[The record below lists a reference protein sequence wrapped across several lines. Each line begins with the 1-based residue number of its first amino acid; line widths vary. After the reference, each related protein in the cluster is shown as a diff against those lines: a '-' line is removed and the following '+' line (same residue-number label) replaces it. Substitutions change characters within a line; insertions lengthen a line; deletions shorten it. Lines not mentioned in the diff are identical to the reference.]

1 MRDLIAC
8 RLVFFLLAF
17 YVGNWTIRIP
27 DIKDQVNTD
36 YAGIGLNGM
45 AFALGAVL
53 MMIISGSVIR
63 RLSTRRAIFYSAWV
77 IAFGFFGVPFA
88 NNLPFLMLLSFV
100 TGIAVGLTEVS
111 MNAQASNLEVIHG
124 KSMMSGFH
132 AFFSLG
138 LLLGSLFASGIV
150 ELNLNLL
157 VHFCGLII
165 ILLPLSLIFAR
176 FLIKD
181 PTDSGKSS
189 KNSIF
194 SRWPGVIIILV
205 FLAVSGAVLEGAVDS
220 WSALY
225 MQDVVAVDGFK
236 IGLGVAVFNTFMV
249 LGRLFGD
256 RLGDV
261 FGVKKFLVI
270 QLLFGIAASFVL
282 FRYAGLWS
290 SIVGF
295 GLAGL
300 GVSNLVPIAYSQAG
314 KNPNIETPTAIAIV
328 SIFSY
333 GAFMFGPPL
342 EGLIA
347 DWFGLPAIFLA
358 MFLLFVV
365 ALMVIA
371 AWGGRRLDR
380 VVSEG

>member
-8 RLVFFLLAF
+8 RMVFFLLAF

-27 DIKDQVNTD
+27 DIKNQVNTD

-63 RLSTRRAIFYSAWV
+63 RLSTKRAIFYSDWI
-77 IAFGFFGVPFA
+77 IAFGFLGVPFT

-124 KSMMSGFH
+124 RSMMSGFH

-157 VHFCGLII
+157 THFFGLVI
-165 ILLPLSLIFAR
+165 ILLPLSLVFAR
-176 FLIKD
+176 FLIND
-181 PTDSGKSS
+181 PQGSGQSS

-194 SRWPGVIIILV
+194 FRWPGAILILV

-225 MQDVVAVDGFK
+225 MQDIVAVSGFK
-236 IGLGVAVFNTFMV
+236 IGLGVAVFNSFMV
-249 LGRLFGD
+249 LGRLYGD
-256 RLGDV
+256 RIGDV

-314 KNPNIETPTAIAIV
+314 KNPNIETPIAIAII

-358 MFLLFVV
+358 MFLLFVF
-365 ALMVIA
+365 ALMVIGV
-371 AWGGRRLDR
+371 WGGRDLERG
-380 VVSEG
+380 VSKG

>member
-194 SRWPGVIIILV
+194 FLWPGVIIILV

>member
-8 RLVFFLLAF
+8 RMVFFLLAF

-27 DIKDQVNTD
+27 DIKNQVNTD

-63 RLSTRRAIFYSAWV
+63 RLSTKRAIFYSAWI
-77 IAFGFFGVPFA
+77 IAFGFLGVPFA

-124 KSMMSGFH
+124 RSMMSGFH

-157 VHFCGLII
+157 THFFGLVI
-165 ILLPLSLIFAR
+165 ILLPLSLVFAR
-176 FLIKD
+176 FLIND
-181 PTDSGKSS
+181 PQDSGQSS

-194 SRWPGVIIILV
+194 FRWPGVILILV

-225 MQDVVAVDGFK
+225 MQDIVAVSGFK
-236 IGLGVAVFNTFMV
+236 IGLGVAVFNSFMV
-249 LGRLFGD
+249 LGRLYGD
-256 RLGDV
+256 RIGDV

-314 KNPNIETPTAIAIV
+314 KNPNIETPIAIAII

-358 MFLLFVV
+358 KFLLFVF
-365 ALMVIA
+365 ALMVIGV
-371 AWGGRRLDR
+371 WGGRDLERG
-380 VVSEG
+380 VSKG